1 MCQVDDYILEMWKET
16 EEGRKKLEYWNKF
29 KGNPPGLFI
38 GMPSLEEYDD
48 DLVKLMDAC
57 IKQNKT
63 WEELLN
69 WDVPD
74 DALY

>member
-1 MCQVDDYILEMWKET
+1 MGIDKYILEMWKET

-29 KGNPPGLFI
+29 KSNPPGFFI